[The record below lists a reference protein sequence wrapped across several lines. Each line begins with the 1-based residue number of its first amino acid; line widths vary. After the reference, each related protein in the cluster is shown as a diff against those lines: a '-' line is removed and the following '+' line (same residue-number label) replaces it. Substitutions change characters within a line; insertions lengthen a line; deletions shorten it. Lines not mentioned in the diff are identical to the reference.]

1 MNMFKFRALSLIT
14 LLSLAMV
21 STTAYAV
28 EAGDWIMRAGATVVS
43 PNSDSGEVPGI
54 PGSKVEVDD
63 ATALGINFGYFFT
76 DNWAIEVLLA
86 TPFTHDINGAG
97 TISSL
102 GKIGEVEMLPPTVNA
117 QYHFMPKSTIKPYL
131 GAGLTY
137 FWVLDETTSGALA
150 GTSLDVDNSLGFGVQ
165 AGVDFMLD
173 QNWLINLDLRY
184 IALDTDASV
193 GGGSK
198 FNVTVDPWVYTLA
211 VGYKF

>member
-1 MNMFKFRALSLIT
+1 MKILKFHTLSLIT
-14 LLSLAMV
+14 LLSLAV
-21 STTAYAV
+21 VNLNAYAV
-28 EAGDWIMRAGATVVS
+28 EAGDWIMRAGATIVS
-43 PNSDSGEVPGI
+43 PSSDSSEVPGI
-54 PGSKVEVDD
+54 PGSKVEVEDG
-63 ATALGINFGYFFT
+63 TALGFNFGYFFT
-76 DNWAIEVLLA
+76 ENWAIEVLLA
-86 TPFTHDINGAG
+86 TPFTHDLKGAG
-97 TISSL
+97 TINSL
-102 GKIGEVEMLPPTVNA
+102 GKIGEIEMLPPTVNA
-117 QYHFMPKSTIKPYL
+117 QYHFMPKSNIKPYL

-150 GTSLDVDNSLGFGVQ
+150 GTTLDVDNSLGFGVQ

-193 GGGSK
+193 GGGPK